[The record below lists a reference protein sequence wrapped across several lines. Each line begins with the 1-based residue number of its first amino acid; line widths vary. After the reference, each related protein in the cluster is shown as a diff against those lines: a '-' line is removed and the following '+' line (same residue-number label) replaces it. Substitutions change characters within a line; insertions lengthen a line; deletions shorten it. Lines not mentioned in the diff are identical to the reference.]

1 MIAEKDDF
9 IFDMRQEME
18 EMEKELVYVKEQ
30 MQRSGGKSQRSQQQ
44 IASLSGEL
52 ENLRNDMSMQK
63 TLNNLLLEK
72 LETLNRKGSNKTLL
86 FQLS

>member
-44 IASLSGEL
+44 IANLSGEL